1 MKILEL
7 LGIGKKKKQK
17 MLHALA
23 HGAIVI
29 DVRSAAEFDQG
40 HYPGSKNIPLQRIP
54 SQAEQIKAMDKTI
67 ILCCASG
74 VRSGSAAAML
84 KQKGV
89 SCMNGGS
96 WLKIP
101 TL

>member
-1 MKILEL
+1 MGL
-7 LGIGKKKKQK
+7 LDFLGFGKKKQQK

-29 DVRSAAEFDQG
+29 DVRSATEFDQG
-40 HYPGSKNIPLQRIP
+40 HYPGSKNIPLQRIA
-54 SQAEQIKAMDKTI
+54 SQVDRIKSMNKTV

-74 VRSGSAAAML
+74 VRSGSAAAVL
-84 KQKGV
+84 KQKGI
-89 SCMNGGS
+89 SCINGGS

-101 TL
+101 SL